1 MHAAPLLWMA
11 DRLSTATR
19 SFPAPLLVVS
29 RKLLQGLPIRKR
41 LHTPVHA
48 PRAPRAASTYTML
61 VESDVQ
67 HGMRG
72 ILPSLPHP
80 FVFCPS
86 LG

>member
-19 SFPAPLLVVS
+19 AFPAPLLVVA
-29 RKLLQGLPIRKR
+29 RQLLQGLTSRKR
-41 LHTPVHA
+41 VHT

-67 HGMRG
+67 RSLRG
-72 ILPSLPHP
+72 ILP
-80 FVFCPS
+80 
-86 LG
+86 